1 MRKEMGRVNAEKHG
15 DQGQTQE
22 SAQQWMCHF
31 QQDTCVR
38 AGTTCQVPANILML
52 NSLTMNLKSV
62 TTEFGEAEIQTKSQ
76 HQSRAS
82 DAPAFLFT
90 TKGAGSIMPKICQ
103 TSVCIITHCN

>member
-1 MRKEMGRVNAEKHG
+1 MRKEMGRVNHEKHG

-62 TTEFGEAEIQTKSQ
+62 TTEFGEAKIQT
-76 HQSRAS
+76 
-82 DAPAFLFT
+82 T
-90 TKGAGSIMPKICQ
+90 TSI
-103 TSVCIITHCN
+103 TSIGRSGLSFHDKRSW